1 MQKLSTAEFHGVL
14 PQGAMTW
21 SQTNMNWRAAQF
33 RYWHEAADPECPLS
47 VR

>member
-1 MQKLSTAEFHGVL
+1 LSTAEFHGVL

-33 RYWHEAADPECPLS
+33 RYWHSTAVPAVTTY
-47 VR
+47 VRC